1 MNIGRRVPKTIFK
14 ILLCKCYFLLF
25 INYNLVQTPAI
36 SKMHIG
42 ASLAIIVAST
52 GAFGTP
58 NRHIDGV
65 ISVTTAPEECYTGYV

>member
-1 MNIGRRVPKTIFK
+1 M
-14 ILLCKCYFLLF
+14 
-25 INYNLVQTPAI
+25 NYNLVQIPAI
-36 SKMHIG
+36 IKMHIG

-52 GAFGTP
+52 GAFGAP